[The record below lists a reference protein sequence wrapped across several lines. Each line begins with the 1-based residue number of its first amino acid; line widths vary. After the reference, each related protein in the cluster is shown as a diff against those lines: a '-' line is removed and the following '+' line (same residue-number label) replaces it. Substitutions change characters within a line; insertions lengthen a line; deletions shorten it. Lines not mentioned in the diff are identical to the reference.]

1 MNQEAFWERQ
11 YEQNIDRMVGVCY
24 RYVADLPLAEDLA
37 HDAFLKAIEKSDTYH
52 ATGKFDNWLMKI
64 AVNETLMYLRHC
76 PEMVEADE
84 TLTADEELPDESPLA
99 ALDFTQEE
107 LLSTIHELPLR
118 PRTVFNLYALE
129 HYPHAK
135 IAENMGISVANSK
148 VLLSRAR
155 QQLQQMLLAKA
166 KEKEK
171 RRKGL
176 LMLLLLFA
184 KGRPKAQSLD
194 SCYEN
199 GLSNLKCAPANKL
212 PEDKLKAA
220 VAASPGGTGIAI
232 AAHKTAIGVGAAACL
247 AGIACFTY
255 FALHEPVQPAVP
267 TPTATAPSAN
277 TATSFDST
285 TDEGTRSTVVP
296 IIADNHL
303 AQTAIEEEANG
314 SPSTTPSTSE
324 AAATGSEPI
333 VVTKY
338 VPVKKTIVIKDTITR
353 RDTVWVP

>member
-76 PEMVEADE
+76 PKMVEADE
-84 TLTADEELPDESPLA
+84 TLTADEELPGESPLA
-99 ALDFTQEE
+99 DLDFTQEE

-135 IAENMGISVANSK
+135 IAEKMGISVANSK

-184 KGRPKAQSLD
+184 KGRPKAQTLD

-247 AGIACFTY
+247 AGIACLTY
-255 FALHEPVQPAVP
+255 FALHEPVQTP
-267 TPTATAPSAN
+267 TPAQEPIVQHTVIAT
-277 TATSFDST
+277 DSVASET
-285 TDEGTRSTVVP
+285 VEQKFVHISENKISESIYPNEGNSINSPVVSHSVKESESTE
-296 IIADNHL
+296 
-303 AQTAIEEEANG
+303 TEK
-314 SPSTTPSTSE
+314 
-324 AAATGSEPI
+324 I
-333 VVTKY
+333 VVTKV
-338 VPVKKTIVIKDTITR
+338 VPVREIIVIRDTITR